1 MNVPALQALAR
12 DGMKYQKR
20 TVTLTEEHL
29 GFSKIVSPGQDNIKD
44 IVNKSGSLPIAVLEL
59 QQAFNKH
66 DKDENG
72 VLDVDEAT
80 ACLVELH
87 LYRSATSPTDRL
99 VSVFTDFSPPTRT
112 ATFATGNIKQMFLL
126 FQ

>member
-1 MNVPALQALAR
+1 MNVPVLQALAR

-44 IVNKSGSLPIAVLEL
+44 IVNKSGALPIAVLEL

-80 ACLVELH
+80 ACLVDLN
-87 LYRSATSPTDRL
+87 LYRSAPSPTDRL
-99 VSVFTDFSPPTRT
+99 MSAFNDFSPPTKSTVQHINPR
-112 ATFATGNIKQMFLL
+112 
-126 FQ
+126 